1 MDQTLQRSFPLD
13 ASRVSMRLV
22 AVNIMAIFGH
32 MNSRRRGWVPGLA
45 FALFAM
51 ASGFATGLHAD
62 PAIPFARPATH
73 DRADASNTE
82 KSGPP
87 SYLQIAE
94 LDQTAYAVPSARP
107 APGSSAATSD
117 AQARQASVS
126 SIRLGEHG
134 NETRFVVEMKEGAPI
149 KYQVFTLANPYRV
162 VIDVHNA
169 GSTLPDVADV
179 KGHGL
184 ISSYRYGAFVDNIFR
199 IVIDTKD
206 PAKVARNF
214 TLDPQSGFG
223 RRIVLDLAKTDP
235 VSFMASLAVPA
246 QNKPEVAASVPAP
259 VVPDNPEAKQSRR
272 RVIVIDPGHGGVDP
286 GTHGRGG
293 TLEKDVVLTFGRE
306 LAKRLRATGRYDVY
320 MTRDKDVFI
329 PLRERVAIAR
339 RHKADLF
346 ISIHCNSNP
355 KSSVKGLSIYTLS
368 EKSSD
373 KEAAALAHKE
383 NQSDVIAGINFQ
395 GESPEVTG
403 ILIDLAQRETKNYSS
418 RFARSVVNYARH
430 STRLLEPTHRFAGFV
445 VLKAPD
451 VPSVLVE
458 LGFLTNHTEERE
470 LTSGKWRDRVSASMV
485 SAVNR
490 YFGDR
495 SAEGMN

>member
-1 MDQTLQRSFPLD
+1 M
-13 ASRVSMRLV
+13 
-22 AVNIMAIFGH
+22 
-32 MNSRRRGWVPGLA
+32 VPGLA

-62 PAIPFARPATH
+62 PAIPFARPAMH
-73 DRADASNTE
+73 DQADASNTE

-94 LDQTAYAVPSARP
+94 LDKTAYAVPSKRP
-107 APGSSAATSD
+107 SPGSSGADDSD
-117 AQARQASVS
+117 ASAVQSNVS
-126 SIRLGEHG
+126 NIRLGEHG
-134 NETRFVVEMKEGAPI
+134 DETRFVVEMREGGPV

-199 IVIDTKD
+199 IVIDTKV
-206 PAKVARNF
+206 PAKVERNF

-246 QNKPEVAASVPAP
+246 EDKPEVAAPVPAP
-259 VVPDNPEAKQSRR
+259 VVPDNPEAKQTRR
-272 RVIVIDPGHGGVDP
+272 RVVVIDPGHGGVDP
-286 GTHGRGG
+286 GTHGAGG

-329 PLRERVAIAR
+329 PLRARVAFAR

-355 KSSVKGLSIYTLS
+355 DRSVKGLSIFTLS

-430 STRLLEPTHRFAGFV
+430 STQLLEPTHRFAGFV

-458 LGFLTNHTEERE
+458 LGFLTNRKEEKE
-470 LTSGKWRDRVSASMV
+470 LTSRKWRDRVSESMV